1 MIQTSTNFNHK
12 SRSKYKNTF
21 GKRKSAKVFLWVNFA
36 KKKGQKV
43 TVPLSSLLYQEQNK
57 FIMFK
62 INNILKFM
70 KM

>member
-21 GKRKSAKVFLWVNFA
+21 GKRKSAKVLLWVKFA